1 MKISKKDLKEIIKE
15 EIDATMNEEFGD
27 DEGFRMR
34 DMVPP
39 KVRGKFKDAFTKIP
53 DPERE
58 KRGAERRPNAQEKA
72 AWEAAGGVLGIFD
85 KPAITQFL
93 EDAGLDI
100 SLDKYM
106 DNIKV
111 AAKNNRLGRR
121 ISSLVDALA
130 LANQTGSR
138 RGHLKFAK
146 KKSSKPPQFTR
157 ESIAS
162 LEEMIDEEIE
172 ALMAEDDDWIQ
183 KAVDPDHE
191 GYCTPMTK
199 STCTP
204 ARKAL
209 AKRFKKAA
217 KKKEKKGGTGWQG
230 KV

>member
-15 EIDATMNEEFGD
+15 EIEASM
-27 DEGFRMR
+27 DEDFRMR
-34 DMVPP
+34 DMVPS
-39 KVRGKFKDAFTKIP
+39 KVRGKFKDTFSAVP
-53 DPERE
+53 DPTTD
-58 KRGAERRPNAQEKA
+58 RRVRPSEKA
-72 AWEAAGGVLGIFD
+72 KEAWKQLGGEISTFD
-85 KPAITQFL
+85 ADAIAQFHEL
-93 EDAGLDI
+93 AGLKI
-100 SLDKYM
+100 SLKDYM
-106 DNIKV
+106 DNIKY
-111 AAKNNRLGRR
+111 ARKNERLGQR
-121 ISSLVDALA
+121 ILSLVDALA